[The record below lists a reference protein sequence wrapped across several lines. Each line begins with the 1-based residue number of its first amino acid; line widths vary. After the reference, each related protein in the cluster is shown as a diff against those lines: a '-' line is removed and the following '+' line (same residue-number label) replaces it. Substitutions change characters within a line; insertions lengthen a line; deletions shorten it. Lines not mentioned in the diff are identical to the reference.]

1 MEAKSQLFVLWVAA
15 LLRTANGL
23 ENAIFV
29 RKSNSTLSSK
39 ELKILGFEENHIVNQ
54 TCCPAANH
62 SIGQDLRGQAMC
74 RTWRLLSM
82 DLAQGFKAGE
92 WA

>member
-39 ELKILGFEENHIVNQ
+39 ELKILGFEENHIVNTIQDAQ
-54 TCCPAANH
+54 TILRKMSKKKMIASFILRVENTTCIVQMH
-62 SIGQDLRGQAMC
+62 SC
-74 RTWRLLSM
+74 
-82 DLAQGFKAGE
+82 
-92 WA
+92 